1 MCQRFSQKLI
11 KERCIDRAGWQGS
24 VKRKTNWWLL
34 EKVMEN
40 SIGAAYLPLAP
51 HYDDPK
57 ATWRNH
63 QTTRPRPIV

>member
-1 MCQRFSQKLI
+1 
-11 KERCIDRAGWQGS
+11 
-24 VKRKTNWWLL
+24 
-34 EKVMEN
+34 MEN